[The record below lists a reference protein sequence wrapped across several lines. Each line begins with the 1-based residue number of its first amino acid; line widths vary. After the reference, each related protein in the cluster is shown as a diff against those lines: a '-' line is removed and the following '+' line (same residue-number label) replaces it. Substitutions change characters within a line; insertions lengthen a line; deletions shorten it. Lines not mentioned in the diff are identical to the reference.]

1 MGYTQLS
8 FVRCASITGLCLSH
22 KSEISSTYQSAR
34 KGSEIPMH
42 ETGTCF
48 RMGPETN
55 ETYR

>member
-22 KSEISSTYQSAR
+22 KSEISSTYLTAQTE
-34 KGSEIPMH
+34 SEILMH

-48 RMGPETN
+48 RMGPETD